1 MAAAAHAQDTM
12 EMTIN
17 QDPLVVGGGHAKKR
31 KKTVSYCLSVPV
43 EKSPLGGKEVRSEK
57 DTFLQLKTF
66 FFLLI

>member
-1 MAAAAHAQDTM
+1 M

-43 EKSPLGGKEVRSEK
+43 EKSPLGGKEVRLEK
-57 DTFLQLKTF
+57 DTFLQLKT
-66 FFLLI
+66 